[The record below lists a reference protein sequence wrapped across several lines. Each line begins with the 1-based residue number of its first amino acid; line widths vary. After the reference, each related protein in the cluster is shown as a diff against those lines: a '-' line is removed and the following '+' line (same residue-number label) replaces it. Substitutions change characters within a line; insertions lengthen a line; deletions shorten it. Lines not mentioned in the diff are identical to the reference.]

1 MAPAQVKAKFSQ
13 MVESEK
19 LLMSKLRPYLGSFEL
34 EEQVTMLVA
43 YENGGA
49 AKVLEILDDDNQS
62 VRSSLLSKRGSVLST
77 KRESLIR
84 IREIQNR

>member
-1 MAPAQVKAKFSQ
+1 MAPALIKAKFSQ
-13 MVESEK
+13 MLQSEK
-19 LLMSKLRPYLGSFEL
+19 ILMSKLQPYVGTFEL

-43 YENGGA
+43 YEDGGA

-84 IREIQNR
+84 IREIQT